1 MEIPDALR
9 QECKIRFNVRGR
21 KSLIVRFPYEV
32 VEREARKR
40 NLSVDE
46 FLERFQAVA
55 QYDSFDGVHYI
66 FEPVPRE
73 EEGEEKK

>member
-1 MEIPDALR
+1 MEIHNALR
-9 QECKIRFNVRGR
+9 QECRIRFNVRGR

-40 NLSVDE
+40 SITVAE
-46 FLERFQAVA
+46 FLEQFRAVA

-66 FEPVPRE
+66 FELIPQKASSK
-73 EEGEEKK
+73 EK